1 MIYLFSAQRNEHTW
15 HYLYT
20 KEMNYMFLF
29 SDTDKN
35 NPLSVK
41 CWTHRNNMTT
51 ETNWN
56 PLWLDFIPSILN
68 IVDVFQMNTDELHQR
83 IDDTITLRIL
93 ESI

>member
-1 MIYLFSAQRNEHTW
+1 
-15 HYLYT
+15 
-20 KEMNYMFLF
+20 MFLF

-35 NPLSVK
+35 NPLTVRY
-41 CWTHRNNMTT
+41 WIHRNNMTT

-68 IVDVFQMNTDELHQR
+68 IVDVFQMNTDELHQY